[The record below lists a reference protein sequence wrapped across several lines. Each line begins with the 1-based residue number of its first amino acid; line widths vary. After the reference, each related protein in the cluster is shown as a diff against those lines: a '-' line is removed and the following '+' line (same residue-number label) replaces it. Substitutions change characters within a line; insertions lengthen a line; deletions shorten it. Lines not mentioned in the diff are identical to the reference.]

1 MEYIR
6 SKKYESKELMA
17 KIMGPNPLKLL
28 EELMA
33 DCRIPAGSYVMDLG
47 SGQGL
52 TSAFLAKEYG
62 MRVCAADLW
71 SEPEDNRRFF
81 AEMGLGEAQIEAV
94 KADAMALP
102 FEPERF
108 DAVVS
113 VDSYH
118 YFGRDPAF
126 LDEKILPFVKPGGY
140 VYIAVPGM
148 KKDCHDNLPEV
159 LLRSWRPEDLDTIH
173 DANWWRRILEPCRGA
188 ELLYVR
194 EMEGNEELWADWLRQ
209 DNPYAEGDRRAMEH
223 GGGAYMNFVAF
234 ALHKREA

>member
-1 MEYIR
+1 MQYIR
-6 SKKYESKELMA
+6 SKKYESDELMA
-17 KIMGPNPLKLL
+17 KIMGPNPLKLM

-33 DCRIPAGSYVMDLG
+33 DSRIAPGSYVMDLG

-52 TSAFLAKEYG
+52 TSLFLAKEYG

-71 SEPEDNRRFF
+71 SDPGENQRFF
-81 AEMGLGEAQIEAV
+81 AEMGLNEDQILAV
-94 KADAMALP
+94 KADATALP
-102 FEPERF
+102 FEPECF

-118 YFGRDPAF
+118 YFGRDAAF

-140 VYIAVPGM
+140 IYIAIPGM
-148 KKDCHDNLPEV
+148 KKDCHDDLPEV
-159 LLRSWRPEDLDTIH
+159 LLRSWSPEELDTIH
-173 DANWWRRILEPCRGA
+173 DANWWRRIVEQCRGA

-209 DNPYAEGDRRAMEH
+209 DNPYAIGDRRSMEH
-223 GGGAYMNFVAF
+223 GGGAYMNFVSI
-234 ALHKREA
+234 ALRKKEA